1 MHLACDFECTTV
13 EPYEV
18 YLVTVENVITHEQF
32 MFENL
37 DTFITYLNSIEPS
50 TLYFHNGENY
60 DFHFLQWWAYEY
72 KQFKYKINKYHK
84 LEFEL
89 NDFQL
94 TPTGRIKKHKGQPV
108 KKLITHTLVDTT
120 NIFKLSLKQLGTI
133 IGLDKGLGYIE
144 TPLIASFGTDK
155 DGKDFYVEK
164 VADNGDVNDYVVH
177 YKNFRQAI
185 KDNEWDKY
193 AMRDVEILAKVIDS
207 YNLIEHVENNRGTIA
222 SIAYHELLTY
232 ERYALQVESYDKNKD
247 YLNAAN
253 QIAKQAYKGGIA
265 WTNPLHANKLI
276 KGKGFHL
283 DYTSMYPSIY
293 MNPWKYPL
301 PNNKPVPVHE
311 LNHQELPELYIIR
324 YDYLKAKCKPG
335 RFPLLKARTDAHK
348 HQNSDGYYPYFEGP
362 ISLTKPE
369 VEYLYAN
376 YDVIDEGKPKIFYYE
391 KNLTLMNALRVHG
404 MKWYN
409 IKNNPKSDSEK
420 LYAKMM
426 LNTVYGYLGFYDK
439 SIKTYDYEYKDQHI
453 VKVLKGHALTGITTA
468 EVPAAA
474 FITAYGRVKLAND
487 INRFGIE
494 NVVCC
499 DTDSL
504 FIINYKS
511 LNGINGIGNAL
522 GMLKLEHEFDE
533 IISIKP
539 KTYCI
544 AKDDEVVAQATAG
557 SNYKFDDIHQF
568 KSGAIFESTEREVG
582 KGGIGIVKVKKK
594 LGV

>member
-18 YLVTVENVITHEQF
+18 YLVTVENVETHEQF

-37 DTFITYLNSIEPS
+37 NEFEQFLNSIEPS
-50 TLYFHNGENY
+50 NLYFHNGENY

-72 KQFKYKINKYHK
+72 KRFKYKINKYHK
-84 LEFEL
+84 LEFTLE
-89 NDFQL
+89 DYEF
-94 TPTGRIKKHKGQPV
+94 TKTGRIKTHKGQPV

-120 NIFKLSLKQLGTI
+120 NIFKLSLKQLGLI
-133 IGLDKGLGYIE
+133 IGLHKGLGHID

-155 DGKDFYVEK
+155 DGNDFYVEK
-164 VADNGDVNDYVVH
+164 IGDDNYKVH
-177 YKNFRQAI
+177 YQNLRDAI
-185 KDNEWDKY
+185 KQNQWDKY

-207 YNLIEHVENNRGTIA
+207 YHLIEHVENNRGTIA

-232 ERYALQVESYDKNKD
+232 EPYALQVEGYEKNKE

-265 WTNPLHANKLI
+265 WTNPLHANQLI
-276 KGKGFHL
+276 KCKKPFKGFHL

-293 MNPWKYPL
+293 MQSFKYPL
-301 PNNKPVPVHE
+301 PNNRPVPSNE
-311 LNHQELPELYIIR
+311 LDENNLPELYIMR
-324 YDYLKAKCKPG
+324 FGYLKAECKPG
-335 RFPLLKARTDAHK
+335 KFPLLKARTDAHS
-348 HQNSDGYYPYFEGP
+348 HQNSDGYYEIFEGA

-376 YDVIDEGKPKIFYYE
+376 YNVIEERDVKIFYYH
-391 KNLTLMNALRVHG
+391 KNIELMNALNRHG

-439 SIKTYDYEYKDQHI
+439 QIKTYDYEYKDQHI
-453 VKVLKGHALTGITTA
+453 VKKLKGHALTGITTA

-487 INRFGIE
+487 INRFGIQ

-504 FIINYKS
+504 FIINYVQIPGS
-511 LNGINGIGNAL
+511 DTL
-522 GMLKLEHEFDE
+522 GELKLEHIFDE

-544 AKDDEVVAQATAG
+544 AKDGVVVAQATAG
-557 SNYKFDDIHQF
+557 SNYKFDKIDDF
-568 KSGAIFESTEREVG
+568 KAGAIFESTEREVG
-582 KGGIGIVKVKKK
+582 KGGIGIVKVKKM